1 MLPYASRNMMLMK
14 EDIALVLRTV
24 KPPEKGVEGEGSND
38 RINGLRAAV
47 DSPVSAQRPIS
58 IMMYLSAARVKDR
71 APRALRGGCL
81 AQWYVRTRS
90 PRNRTTHI
98 IPARQMLA

>member
-1 MLPYASRNMMLMK
+1 MLMK

-38 RINGLRAAV
+38 RTNGLRAAV

-71 APRALRGGCL
+71 APRALRGVVWLSGTFERGHL
-81 AQWYVRTRS
+81 ETVRLTLS
-90 PRNRTTHI
+90 PPGKCWRR
-98 IPARQMLA
+98 R